1 MLIQVAAER
10 ERRRRRQ
17 GDALK
22 TLRVVTDKSDTLAL
36 TKEQQQYQAVT
47 AQGFEALQ
55 AALREETLYVLF
67 GGAKGGSKTGTGV
80 RIMQHLVAHY
90 EKGRYAVMRKNYTD
104 LHDTTKQSFLKMFP
118 PEFVV
123 RKTESVWYCAN
134 GNEIWFY
141 AADRSLDR
149 NYEKTRGLE
158 LSAIFVDE
166 ASQFDEAFYELL
178 PSLLRH
184 DAYCIATGET
194 LSGFIYMTT
203 NPVPGKNW
211 LKRLFIE
218 PQTRVADGSHVYI
231 AALPDNNPLLPSRY
245 VSRAFSTMSGAMLKM
260 LRYGDWDVEESDFK
274 IIIPSDLS
282 RLFTPQKP
290 SDAEIIALGI
300 DIGLGKPDKTVVYAA
315 TRSGAFFVQNA
326 FEEYDTMRQVERL
339 YDICRAVHDRNGKVC
354 IDAAAVGKGV
364 ADRLQQAF
372 YSTIQPVMFGETP
385 QNENHAS
392 ASGRYANRRA
402 QLYFHARELIQQAAA
417 TAAERT
423 KQGQEPEIRIT
434 NDEILYE
441 ELDNTYYNPSDGKF
455 VIEPKEVIKKR
466 LRRSP
471 DHADAFVLCVSA
483 WEQVKSATEWVFPS
497 SVGRGAGR
505 RMSISM
511 PGD

>member
-1 MLIQVAAER
+1 MSSV
-10 ERRRRRQ
+10 
-17 GDALK
+17 
-22 TLRVVTDKSDTLAL
+22 VVTLDF
-36 TKEQQQYQAVT
+36 TKKQR
-47 AQGFEALQ
+47 EAYHSTRKYLF
-55 AALREETLYVLF
+55 TLF
-67 GGAKGGSKTGTGV
+67 GGAKGGGKTVGG
-80 RIMQHLVAHY
+80 ILILAHDILHH
-90 EKGRYAVMRKNYTD
+90 EGGLWVVMRRNYTD
-104 LHDTTKQSFLKMFP
+104 LHSTTKASFERFFP
-118 PEFVV
+118 RELVLERTSHRWRCV
-123 RKTESVWYCAN
+123 N
-134 GNEIWFY
+134 GNEILFW
-141 AADRSLDR
+141 AADASRDP

-158 LSAIFVDE
+158 ATAIMLDE
-166 ASQFDEAFYELL
+166 ASQADAELYEVL
-178 PSLLRH
+178 PTLLRRP
-184 DAYCIATGET
+184 ALNIATQQEFNGY
-194 LSGFIYMTT
+194 IYLTT
-203 NPVPGKNW
+203 NPVPGQNYLRHIFIDPRTRKNDGRH
-211 LKRLFIE
+211 KFIL
-218 PQTRVADGSHVYI
+218 S
-231 AALPDNNPLLPSRY
+231 LPDDNDKLPNGY
-245 VSRAFSTMSGAMLKM
+245 IDRAFSTMSEQMVRM
-260 LRYGDWDVEESDFK
+260 LRHGSWDVEESDFK
-274 IIIPSDLS
+274 IIVPSDLS

-326 FEEYDTMRQVERL
+326 FEEYNTMRQVERL
-339 YDICRAVHDRNGKVC
+339 YDICRAVHDRNGKIC

-372 YSTIQPVMFGETP
+372 YGTIQPVMFGETP

-423 KQGQEPEIRIT
+423 KQGQELEIRIT

-497 SVGRGAGR
+497 SFGRGAGR